1 MSNISALRKLADDYA
16 AIALTCEIGDREKEH
31 VVRVLHEIAARPYI
45 AWKNSRA
52 CPEGISQRLRTHFP
66 VPGYGMELPFDL
78 PNTHENA
85 TPLDAGDYWYRYAAV
100 GDAGQL
106 YGLLK
111 EFCLAVYVAERKRLR
126 QSVPDQGD
134 FTSHCREGFG
144 IRRLCQFCWR
154 PAGSGRGE
162 KCCHVHSMAK
172 NPAGYMFAKRHG
184 LSTPPEVALAFGS
197 GVVSV
202 LTNDR
207 FPKKVLSMLVA
218 LKDNFS
224 MVAERE
230 DGRSFLEDL
239 LCIGALS
246 RTQHKNWA
254 AFMRDFRKCTNS
266 GNIPDDP
273 RYLFLVLP
281 HVVQELDEIRR
292 RYSARREPLTNSVIE
307 LARKSDKTKRGW
319 QTEIAKATGLSRQ
332 RVSKIL
338 SAAAV

>member
-1 MSNISALRKLADDYA
+1 MANMSALRKLAADYA
-16 AIALTCEIGDREKEH
+16 AMALTCEIGDREKEH
-31 VVRVLHEIAARPYI
+31 VVHVLQEISATPYI
-45 AWKNSRA
+45 AWLNSRV

-66 VPGYGMELPFDL
+66 VPGYGIEFPFEL

-85 TPLDAGDYWYRYAAV
+85 TPLDAGDYWYRYAAA

-126 QSVPDQGD
+126 QSVPDHGD

-184 LSTPPEVALAFGS
+184 LSTPPEVALAFES

-207 FPKKVLSMLVA
+207 LPKKILSVLA
-218 LKDNFS
+218 TLKDNFS

-230 DGRSFLEDL
+230 DGRSFLEEL
-239 LCIGALS
+239 LSVGVLS

-254 AFMRDFRKCTNS
+254 AFMRDFRTCTNS

-292 RYSARREPLTNSVIE
+292 RVSVKREPVTNSVID

-319 QTEIAKATGLSRQ
+319 QADIAKATGLSRQ

-338 SAAAV
+338 SGAAV